1 MWKPNGIR
9 QRIFLALI
17 GLTLLLA
24 GGAMA
29 WMSWIARTAENVGGQ
44 ARVRDSLLVQM
55 PELATFTAGALAV
68 IVLVALLSVFSAL
81 PQKPS
86 KRTFIYRSETGN
98 GISSMETE
106 VLARAAQQAALHS
119 SGISNAEIRIGGRSQ
134 YPVLYARYTLRVEAR
149 PLDGMNVIR
158 ETLIPE
164 LEQALGAQF
173 IEKHISIDFL
183 PKKADASNKTTL
195 TV

>member
-44 ARVRDSLLVQM
+44 ERVRDSLPVQM

-68 IVLVALLSVFSAL
+68 IVLAALLTVLSAF

-98 GISSMETE
+98 GVSSVDSGTISQ
-106 VLARAAQQAALHS
+106 AAQDAAQRS
-119 SGISNAEIRIGGRSQ
+119 PQISNAEIRISGSAQ
-134 YPVLYARYTLRVEAR
+134 SPVLHARYTLRLEAQ
-149 PLDGMNVIR
+149 PLDGMNLIR
-158 ETLIPE
+158 EILIPDM
-164 LEQALGAQF
+164 EQVLGTNFAQ
-173 IEKHISIDFL
+173 KHISVDFQ
-183 PKKADASNKTTL
+183 PKKSAPSNKTPL